1 MWQAAGS
8 RISIDLVL
16 DGKEQI
22 GRALHLVDDEEA
34 AVADEEGRICQRG
47 RTDRCLIEKPQLR
60 AGEVCHNQPG
70 KGALARLPRSV
81 DDYHAGVGQG
91 GGDGRLRMTRDEA
104 CRLHL
109 ASLLRLWLIC
119 RELCG

>member
-1 MWQAAGS
+1 M
-8 RISIDLVL
+8 L

-47 RTDRCLIEKPQLR
+47 RTDRCLVEKAQLR
-60 AGEVCHNQPG
+60 AGEVCHDQPG
-70 KGALARLPRSV
+70 KGALACLPRSV

-104 CRLHL
+104 SCRLHL
-109 ASLLRLWLIC
+109 ASVLCLWSIC